1 MTINSRASRPTS
13 IGVSGHDNARVM
25 AWYVRLLFIAA
36 TAVAGDLPLFTRNP
50 ADFAELAELLEVVA
64 V

>member
-1 MTINSRASRPTS
+1 
-13 IGVSGHDNARVM
+13 
-25 AWYVRLLFIAA
+25 LIAA

-50 ADFAELAELLEVVA
+50 ADFAELSELLEVVA